1 MKKKILF
8 LTDTNKKIGVG
19 HIMRSIRTAK
29 KFNRNKNKLLLI
41 LKSKN
46 KINSKELF
54 SRIYHINNFT
64 KIYNLILKV
73 NPNLLIIDLPKH
85 NLQFEKK
92 IYSKNIKFLVHDRFL
107 RKKIYSNYLINLN
120 PEIKKKDYKKKLIKN
135 TKLLLGPKYFP
146 INSPKYKKKVSIKI
160 KKVLVFLGGG
170 KNNLKLIKRIFNIIH
185 KSKLNKCDIFFIS
198 TEKIDFLTKKR
209 IKFMFNLNLYYINNA
224 KNIYKLI
231 RQADLTIIS
240 SGSISFE
247 SCFFNVPMILI
258 SVAEDQVKMANSWC
272 KFKAG
277 YYIGKSNNKN
287 FEINLNNA
295 IKNLYSFKKRFVMA
309 QKQKKFFKLRK
320 NYTSNFIN

>member
-8 LTDTNKKIGVG
+8 LTDANKEIGVG

-29 KFNRNKNKLLLI
+29 KFDRNKNKRLLI

-46 KINSKELF
+46 KINSKKLF
-54 SRIYHINNFT
+54 DKIYYINNFAN
-64 KIYNLILKV
+64 IYNLIIKI
-73 NPNLLIIDLPKH
+73 NPNLLIIDLPVH

-92 IYSKNIKFLVHDRFL
+92 IYLKNINFLVHDRFL

-170 KNNLKLIKRIFNIIH
+170 KNNLKLIKRIFNVIH
-185 KSKLNKCDIFFIS
+185 KSKLNKCAIFFIS
-198 TEKIDFLTKKR
+198 MEKIDFLTQKK
-209 IKFMFNLNLYYINNA
+209 IKLMFNLNLYFINNA
-224 KNIYKLI
+224 KDIYKLI
-231 RQADLTIIS
+231 RQTDLTIIS
-240 SGSISFE
+240 SGSIAFE
-247 SCFFNVPMILI
+247 SCFFNVPMILT
-258 SVAEDQVKMANSWC
+258 SVAEDQVKMAKSWN
-272 KFKAG
+272 KFQAG

-287 FEINLNNA
+287 FEINLNDA
-295 IKNLYSFKKRFVMA
+295 IKSLFSFKKRFVMT
-309 QKQKKFFKLRK
+309 QKQKSFFKSIK